1 MRIRDNEKLLKLLNW
16 YDPEAAYT
24 ISSRHVDL
32 EFVTDRSVKDNF
44 DLTKHHAYDE
54 SFRLEISLNKEQFSV
69 SYDDLLK
76 CTIDGDYIDVDD
88 LEIVRHLRIDGWYYN
103 SFKTARRDSEK

>member
-1 MRIRDNEKLLKLLNW
+1 MRIRDNEKLLKLLDW
-16 YDPEAAYT
+16 YDSEASYT

-32 EFVTDRSVKDNF
+32 EFVTDRSVKDKF

-54 SFRLEISLNKEQFSV
+54 SFRLEICLNREDFSI

-88 LEIVRHLRIDGWYYN
+88 LEIVRYRRNDTWEGRV
-103 SFKTARRDSEK
+103 FKDARRDSER